1 MVIHMPA
8 LTNRPREIRQK
19 LGLNKTQ
26 AGRLILGIDD
36 KDAASSTWGK
46 MERDCEAGRKLSNA
60 MRELIAIW
68 SDDAELLTERYRE
81 RLTRQT

>member
-1 MVIHMPA
+1 MTPKQ
-8 LTNRPREIRQK
+8 LREQ

-68 SDDAELLTERYRE
+68 SDDGDRLSRRYQA
-81 RLTRQT
+81 RLT